1 MRFKRV
7 CEAEDDE
14 EAAEGDEDDEEPGV
28 VEEHDL
34 SSPRLRPRLN
44 PPQSLL
50 LTRTRLRAAR
60 NIALNDPYGS
70 NLLFPFKERDLV
82 QGNGSKLNPFT
93 PSNHSRVIFTHS
105 QIFSFFLPWSAA
117 VRDTGDLSDISIYYL
132 VKSRSEDMEEDTMVV
147 RVERPALITIGIL
160 QQQAK
165 PDWHTVH

>member
-105 QIFSFFLPWSAA
+105 QIAFFAL
-117 VRDTGDLSDISIYYL
+117 VCGIQQETSDIYIYYLL

-147 RVERPALITIGIL
+147 RVERP
-160 QQQAK
+160 
-165 PDWHTVH
+165 